1 MHDHAA
7 DLLAYRRHFGD
18 RLRRLRHR
26 AGLTQEALAD
36 RADLDKQAVS
46 LIENAHQVPRLD
58 TLWHLAR
65 ALDLTV
71 SELTADDRT

>member
-1 MHDHAA
+1 MHDEAA
-7 DLLAYRRHFGD
+7 ALLAYRRHFGD
-18 RLRRLRHR
+18 RLRHLRAR

-36 RADLDKQAVS
+36 RAGLDKQAVS
-46 LIENAHQVPRLD
+46 LIENARQIPRLD

-71 SELTADDRT
+71 SDLTAEET